1 MVHSMR
7 ILKGI
12 LVFSMV
18 LCLTGC
24 GNQAQKY
31 HQYVKGNLDAVYL
44 GEYTDYNQAMDT
56 EDAEA
61 EKIHEQ
67 SVDNYKGRF
76 ETLLGLYISTEEQ
89 AERLR
94 NVVSKVCACAKY
106 EVSEAYKES
115 GDYFVDVV
123 VYPMDYEVHVVSRC
137 RELMEEASENL
148 KAGIYGTEE
157 EYQQAYTEHALDVM
171 EEYADKIGYL
181 EEEKFS
187 LKIKFNNHSF
197 YIDDDDFL
205 EVSDYI
211 FATPV
216 E

>member
-1 MVHSMR
+1 
-7 ILKGI
+7 
-12 LVFSMV
+12 
-18 LCLTGC
+18 
-24 GNQAQKY
+24 
-31 HQYVKGNLDAVYL
+31 
-44 GEYTDYNQAMDT
+44 
-56 EDAEA
+56 
-61 EKIHEQ
+61 
-67 SVDNYKGRF
+67 
-76 ETLLGLYISTEEQ
+76 
-89 AERLR
+89 
-94 NVVSKVCACAKY
+94 
-106 EVSEAYKES
+106 
-115 GDYFVDVV
+115 
-123 VYPMDYEVHVVSRC
+123 
-137 RELMEEASENL
+137 MEEASENL